1 MKDYRSKRIQIVS
14 VFTLL
19 LAGGLIFSILWS
31 TIRNTN
37 YDQQYASNHQKNL
50 ITNRDNILCGDITD
64 TNGKVIA
71 SAKKDGK
78 KQVIEY
84 DDPYAYTLFV
94 GLTTG
99 KDSPETYGLYEMYQ
113 NYLYEASEGET
124 KGATIQTSIDSDLQ
138 KYAYNLLAEQKKRGS
153 VIIMEAKT
161 GKIKA
166 CAFTPSV
173 NGNELA
179 EDWKEQL
186 KKDGGY
192 IKPLLNPVVP
202 GSIYKITTS
211 VGILEQG
218 LEKITINDQGSMK
231 IGNTSLRNS
240 GGAVYGPLT
249 LSGGFLHSSNVYFGT
264 MGKDYLKQAKLE
276 ELADRFLIGKNLKL
290 DFGTVS
296 SQFYAN
302 NEKVTFSDIQNAWTA
317 IGQNEVRLT
326 IVNAAMLAQTIANN
340 GVMMKPY
347 AVESIYHSHGRE
359 KTYVEKTSEQVYKT
373 VTEPEIAE
381 QIRTIMKNTGEYY
394 TNRRTGKTTI
404 TAGGK
409 EISIGLKTGTGEI
422 GGDKKNSIWITSM
435 APADDPE
442 YVIAM
447 NIYDSDQAGVSLL
460 GDIISLYKETMK
472 EGE

>member
-1 MKDYRSKRIQIVS
+1 MKDYRTKRIQIVS
-14 VFTLL
+14 AFTLL
-19 LAGGLIFSILWS
+19 LAGGLILSILWS
-31 TIRNTN
+31 TVSNTD
-37 YDQQYASNHQKNL
+37 YDQKYAQNQEKKL
-50 ITNRDNILCGDITD
+50 IGEEDNILCGDIVD

-71 SAKKDGK
+71 SAKKDGN
-78 KQVIEY
+78 KQIIQYE
-84 DDPYAYTLFV
+84 DPYAYTLFI
-94 GLTTG
+94 GLTNG

-113 NYLYEASEGET
+113 KDLYESVDGQK
-124 KGATIQTSIDSDLQ
+124 KGATIRTSIESNLQ
-138 KYAYNLLAEQKKRGS
+138 KYAYNLLANQKKRGS
-153 VIIMEAKT
+153 VLIMEAKT

-179 EDWKEQL
+179 DDWKEQL
-186 KKDGGY
+186 KEDGGY

-218 LEKITINDQGSMK
+218 LENKIVNDQGSIT
-231 IGNTSLRNS
+231 IGKGTLKNS
-240 GGAVYGPLT
+240 GMAAYGPIS

-302 NEKVTFSDIQNAWTA
+302 NEKETFSDIQNAWTA

-347 AVESIYHSHGRE
+347 AVESIYHGEESNR
-359 KTYVEKTSEQVYKT
+359 TYVKKTKQQKYKT
-373 VTEPEIAE
+373 VTSQEVAG
-381 QIRTIMKNTGEYY
+381 QLQNIMRSTGEYY
-394 TNRRTGKTTI
+394 TKQLTGSSTI
-404 TAGGK
+404 NAGGK

-422 GGDKKNSIWITSM
+422 GGNKKNSIWITSM

-447 NIYDSDQAGVSLL
+447 NLYDSDQAGKSLL

>member
-1 MKDYRSKRIQIVS
+1 MKDYRTKRIQMVS
-14 VFTLL
+14 IFTLL
-19 LAGGLIFSILWS
+19 LAGGLIISILWS
-31 TIRNTN
+31 TVSNTD
-37 YDQQYASNHQKNL
+37 YDQQYARNQEKKMIDENE
-50 ITNRDNILCGDITD
+50 DILCGDIVD

-78 KQVIEY
+78 KQTIQYE
-84 DDPYAYTLFV
+84 DPYAYTLFV
-94 GLTTG
+94 GLTNG

-113 NYLYEASEGET
+113 NYLYESAEGQK
-124 KGATIQTSIDSDLQ
+124 KGATIQVSIESALQ
-138 KYAYNLLAEQKKRGS
+138 KYAYNLLSEQKKRGS

-173 NGNELA
+173 NGNELSD
-179 EDWKEQL
+179 DWKEKL
-186 KKDGGY
+186 KNDGGY

-218 LEKITINDQGSMK
+218 LDQKTVNDQGSIT
-231 IGNTSLRNS
+231 IGKGTLKNS
-240 GGAVYGPLT
+240 GMAAYGPVS

-302 NEKVTFSDIQNAWTA
+302 NEKETFSDIQNAWTA

-326 IVNAAMLAQTIANN
+326 IVNAAMLAQTIAND

-347 AVESIYHSHGRE
+347 TVESIYHGEGSS
-359 KTYVEKTSEQVYKT
+359 KTYVKKTKQQQYKT
-373 VTEPEIAE
+373 VTNQEVADKL
-381 QIRTIMKNTGEYY
+381 QNIMKTTGEYY
-394 TNRRTGKTTI
+394 TNQLTGKSTI
-404 TAGGK
+404 NAGGK
-409 EISIGLKTGTGEI
+409 DISIGLKTGTGEI
-422 GGDKKNSIWITSM
+422 GGGKKNSIWITSM
-435 APADDPE
+435 APAEDPE

-447 NIYDSDQAGVSLL
+447 NIYDSDKAGKNLL